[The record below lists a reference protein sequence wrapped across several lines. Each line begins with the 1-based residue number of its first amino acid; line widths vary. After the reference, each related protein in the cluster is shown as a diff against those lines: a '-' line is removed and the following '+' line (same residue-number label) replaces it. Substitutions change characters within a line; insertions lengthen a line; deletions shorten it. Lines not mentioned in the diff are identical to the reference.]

1 MRFVIWFGGPTVH
14 IPGDLV
20 GPILAGPALRQG
32 WDYMHSTRAAG
43 AADARAV
50 SIQVL
55 RFENH
60 ARWHFLPPRRP
71 RPVAG
76 VEENAT
82 WLLRLCKEQNR
93 NRCSPAS
100 AWGPVN
106 QPFIRSPVGTPLA
119 LCAESAIAKRIA
131 RAAIRPA
138 RKVKNHLIQS
148 SDPNNRLAQLKQGNL
163 GNVEAIEVH
172 HLAPRSDE
180 VLHKHGLCIV
190 ACIDFSDCPE
200 LGV

>member
-55 RFENH
+55 RFEN
-60 ARWHFLPPRRP
+60 
-71 RPVAG
+71 
-76 VEENAT
+76 AT

-100 AWGPVN
+100 AWGTVN

-180 VLHKHGLCIV
+180 VLHKHGLSIV